1 MSATASAAARAGVR
15 AARSAAFPALSE
27 APAESLGVL
36 INRVAKAWREE
47 LDRRLRPLG
56 LTRVQWQALLLIAR
70 AEGGLTQ
77 REIAHHLD
85 IGAPATVALV
95 DRMER
100 DGLVERTAV
109 PGDRRRNAVR
119 TTPASRRLLAR
130 IEAAAGTLRRE
141 ILGGLTRAE
150 IDTLHALLTKAH
162 GRIEALREGP
172 R

>member
-1 MSATASAAARAGVR
+1 MSPAVTVSRSPAR
-15 AARSAAFPALSE
+15 AARSASFPALSD
-27 APAESLGVL
+27 APADSLGVL
-36 INRVAKAWREE
+36 VNRVAKAWREE

-77 REIAHHLD
+77 REIAEHLD

-100 DGLVERTAV
+100 DGLVERTPV
-109 PGDRRRNAVR
+109 PGDRRRNAVC
-119 TTPASRRLLAR
+119 TTAASRRLLGR
-130 IEAAAGTLRRE
+130 IEDAAGTLRRE
-141 ILGGLTRAE
+141 IMGGLTRTE
-150 IDTLHALLTKAH
+150 IETLHALLTKAH
-162 GRIEALREGP
+162 RRIEGLR